1 MSEKNSGR
9 ESHYMNALKIRLQKK
24 KKRFQRMNSETKPVE
39 GRKEEKP
46 ISMLVIFK
54 CYWSCEDDSQGM
66 TSYLFIGRD
75 PPLGKV

>member
-1 MSEKNSGR
+1 
-9 ESHYMNALKIRLQKK
+9 
-24 KKRFQRMNSETKPVE
+24 MNSETKPVE

-66 TSYLFIGRD
+66 KSYLFIGRD